1 MLKEYNHKRK
11 DRQNQLSYNKFIA
24 YATSVLAEITGSVPP
39 QLLNIKLTYLQYLAA
54 MKQFAFIRDT
64 Y

>member
-24 YATSVLAEITGSVPP
+24 YATSVLAEITGNVPP
-39 QLLNIKLTYLQYLAA
+39 QLLSIKLTYLQFLAA
-54 MKQFAFIRDT
+54 LKQFAFIRDT